1 MARIL
6 VIDDD
11 PAIRTTLRKV
21 LEREGH
27 SIREAP
33 DGQAGI
39 DEVDREAPELVIVDL
54 IMPEK
59 EGIETI
65 MELRERHPELTILA
79 ISGGGLS
86 TDPSGPLSDAKVLGA
101 DGSLAKPFTVERL
114 IRTVDEMLNGA

>member
-1 MARIL
+1 MATIL
-6 VIDDD
+6 VVDDD
-11 PAIRTTLRKV
+11 PSIRTTLRKV

-27 SIREAP
+27 SVREAA

-39 DEVDREAPELVIVDL
+39 DEVDRNAPELVIVDL

-65 MELRERHPELTILA
+65 MELRERYPELTILA
-79 ISGGGLS
+79 MSGGGV
-86 TDPSGPLSDAKVLGA
+86 TTGPSGPLSDARVLGA

-114 IRTVDEMLNGA
+114 VRTVEEMLNGG

>member
-6 VIDDD
+6 VVDDD
-11 PAIRTTLRKV
+11 PSIRTTLRKV

-39 DEVDREAPELVIVDL
+39 DEVEREAPELVIVDL

-86 TDPSGPLSDAKVLGA
+86 SDPSGPLWDAKVLGA

-114 IRTVDEMLNGA
+114 VRTVDEMLKDG

>member
-1 MARIL
+1 MAHIL

-11 PAIRTTLRKV
+11 PSIRSTLRKV

-65 MELRERHPELTILA
+65 LELRERYPGLTILA
-79 ISGGGLS
+79 MSGGGAS
-86 TDPSGPLSDAKVLGA
+86 IDASGPLSDAKVLGA

-114 IRTVDEMLNGA
+114 VRTVHDMLDGG